1 MFNLRNTLNKPVFIK
16 KQAYSEFLSE
26 SFATKVTT
34 KDVLQI
40 LSFPGKKLLTK
51 TFTFADYHKA
61 SFLYIKT
68 TKLLLVFE
76 KFTRVYLFQIARE
89 KSRYYLY

>member
-51 TFTFADYHKA
+51 LQV
-61 SFLYIKT
+61 FLSQKGLIF
-68 TKLLLVFE
+68 L
-76 KFTRVYLFQIARE
+76 
-89 KSRYYLY
+89 SC